1 MMILK
6 VRFFGTPCIYKILF
20 HRNTSRKKKPV
31 KDVVKKV
38 KEGGHNL
45 FYQSDIS
52 FHIEK
57 KGKYLQDLLEIVKGA
72 VARRVPF
79 QP

>member
-31 KDVVKKV
+31 EDVVEKV

-57 KGKYLQDLLEIVKGA
+57 RANICKT
-72 VARRVPF
+72 F
-79 QP
+79 